1 VKIPVA
7 AVVVIPTMKTSKVN
21 LAKKNVVELNL
32 VGSGVGVLREVPLV
46 LAMVVFKMVEKWL

>member
-1 VKIPVA
+1 M
-7 AVVVIPTMKTSKVN
+7 VVIPTMKTSKVN

>member
-1 VKIPVA
+1 M
-7 AVVVIPTMKTSKVN
+7 VVIPTMKTSKVN

-32 VGSGVGVLREVPLV
+32 VVVVRSGVGVLREVPLV